1 MVSSYTANLAAF
13 LTIESTVTLIES
25 VEDLFENPHNIPFG
39 AKKGG
44 STLSFF
50 RDSSNPNFTKLYDI
64 MMDPNNKVLTGSNDD
79 GRDRARQER
88 YAFFM
93 ESSTIE
99 YMVERYCEVVQV
111 GGKLDEKG
119 YGIAMKKSWL
129 IDIISFSR
137 VVLCCFCRKILKFNS
152 LQNKTLII

>member
-13 LTIESTVTLIES
+13 LTIESTVTVLNS
-25 VEDLFENPHNIPFG
+25 VEDLFENKHNLAFG

-44 STLSFF
+44 STLNFF
-50 RDSSNPNFTKLYDI
+50 RDSSNPNYTKLYDI
-64 MMDPNNKVLTGSNDD
+64 MTDPKNAHWLTKENDD
-79 GRDRARQER
+79 GIELAKKGK

-99 YMVERYCEVVQV
+99 YKVERECDVVQV

-119 YGIAMKKSWL
+119 
-129 IDIISFSR
+129 
-137 VVLCCFCRKILKFNS
+137 
-152 LQNKTLII
+152 